1 MSGLSVG
8 SSRHADA
15 STTAQSVLAE
25 AVQHEFQ
32 AASAWALSTGT
43 HQRDDAVELVT
54 AYRAARRTEGELER
68 QACERRVERE
78 RAAARRVEAEETG
91 GGRPFAA

>member
-1 MSGLSVG
+1 MG

-54 AYRAARRTEGELER
+54 AYRAARRAEGEEER
-68 QACERRVERE
+68 EACERRVERE
-78 RAAARRVEAEETG
+78 RAVARRVEVEETG
-91 GGRPFAA
+91 GGAPFAA

>member
-1 MSGLSVG
+1 MSVG

-15 STTAQSVLAE
+15 DTTVQSVLGA
-25 AVQHEFQ
+25 AVRQERQ
-32 AASAWALSTGT
+32 AAAAWALSTGT

-54 AYRAARRTEGELER
+54 AYRAARRAEGEEER
-68 QACERRVERE
+68 EACERRVERE

-91 GGRPFAA
+91 EGRPFAA

>member
-1 MSGLSVG
+1 MG
-8 SSRHADA
+8 SSRHANAD
-15 STTAQSVLAE
+15 TTVQSVLDA
-25 AVQHEFQ
+25 AVQKERQ
-32 AASAWALSTGT
+32 AAAAWALSTGT

-54 AYRAARRTEGELER
+54 AYRAARRAEGEEER
-68 QACERRVERE
+68 EACERRVERE